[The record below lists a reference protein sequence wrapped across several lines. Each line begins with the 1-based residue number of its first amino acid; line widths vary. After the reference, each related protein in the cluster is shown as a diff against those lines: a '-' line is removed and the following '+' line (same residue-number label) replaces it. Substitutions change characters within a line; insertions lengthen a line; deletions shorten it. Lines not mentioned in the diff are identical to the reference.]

1 MKAWFLRSFKKGI
14 VTSSFPSGKNESLSP
29 WATTP
34 AADIG
39 GEVNCPVDAIHNDKV
54 DSGKCIS
61 CGICFPQFKPSL
73 QIPQITTTRVE
84 KSLSKSMKLYI
95 FDSGTCGACNLEIM
109 ALNSPQYDM
118 NRLGL
123 SFTNTPR
130 QADAIMVTGV
140 LTDGMIDPLKAAIDS
155 MASPKIVF
163 AVGAC
168 AISGGIMGKSIS
180 EIVGLDVQV
189 PGCPPDPFVIMA
201 AIEKARGRI

>member
-1 MKAWFLRSFKKGI
+1 MKAWFLRSLKKGI
-14 VTSSFPSGKNESLSP
+14 VTSSFPSGKNEALSP
-29 WATTP
+29 WATLP
-34 AADIG
+34 MRDMS
-39 GEVNCPVDAIHNDKV
+39 GEVDCPVDAIQDDRV

-61 CGICFPQFKPSL
+61 CGICFPQFKPSM
-73 QIPQITTTRVE
+73 QIPQINMVRVE
-84 KSLSKSMKLYI
+84 KSLSKSMKLYL

-130 QADAIMVTGV
+130 QADAIMITGV
-140 LTDGMIDPLKAAIDS
+140 LTEGMIAPLKAAIDS

-168 AISGGIMGKSIS
+168 AISGGLMGKSIS
-180 EIVGLDVQV
+180 EITGLDVQV
-189 PGCPPDPFVIMA
+189 PGCPPDPFVIVA